1 MRGGQRSGLEQRELG
16 GRGLGVGA
24 EKEGAGGERGKERS
38 EDACGGGAAQE
49 GEEGEE

>member
-1 MRGGQRSGLEQRELG
+1 M
-16 GRGLGVGA
+16 GVGA

-38 EDACGGGAAQE
+38 EDARGGRAAQG